1 SRHFGGRPVGHSD
14 RVRLVLVIFSL
25 ALLVVLGGSTVW
37 LLSRAPEVAGPV
49 KAVAVQ
55 PEPEVQM
62 VDVLVPMR
70 EVNAGVKLEPA
81 MFKKESRHQA
91 GLDPRI
97 VKDFEE
103 IAGQYARTLLIPG
116 QPLHH
121 EQLTNVRPNTAI
133 SASIPVGFRAVAIR
147 TNATSSVE
155 GWAMAGSKVDVH
167 WQSEIAGKAGLT
179 TIVQNAKVLS
189 AERMVSSNTPQN
201 APVPSTVTL
210 LVTARDARKIA
221 LAQTTGSL
229 VLSLRGDS
237 DSGKSDSDIGSI
249 TVDDLLNR
257 RREGEPNIPATKG
270 TVVIGGEKW
279 LVGTDGSLIPW
290 PRRNNAEGDSS
301 APE

>member
-1 SRHFGGRPVGHSD
+1 MSRHFGGRPVGHSD
-14 RVRLVLVIFSL
+14 RVRLVLVLFSL
-25 ALLVVLGGSTVW
+25 GLLIVLGGATVW
-37 LLSRAPEVAGPV
+37 LLSRTPVVAPPSTVV
-49 KAVAVQ
+49 VQ
-55 PEPEVQM
+55 PEPELQM
-62 VDVLVPMR
+62 VDVLVPLR
-70 EVNAGVKLEPA
+70 EVNAGEKLAPA
-81 MFKKESRHQA
+81 MFKKESRHQT
-91 GLDPRI
+91 GLDARV

-103 IAGQYARTLLIPG
+103 IAGQYSRTLLIPG

-121 EQLTNVRPNTAI
+121 DQLTNVRPNTAI

-167 WQSEIAGKAGLT
+167 WQAEIAGKPGLT

-210 LVTARDARKIA
+210 LVTAGDARKIA

-229 VLSLRGDS
+229 VLSLRGDN
-237 DSGKSDSDIGSI
+237 DGGKSDNADGSI
-249 TVDDLLNR
+249 TVDDLLGR
-257 RREGEPNIPATKG
+257 KRAGEPSMPMSKG

-279 LVGTDGSLIPW
+279 LVGLGGELIPW
-290 PRRNNAEGDSS
+290 SRRSQADEDSP